1 MENAVRREAQEKEQS
16 SAGSSIAGPMLP
28 GPRSVEIETNLIVRA
43 HES

>member
-16 SAGSSIAGPMLP
+16 SAGSSIAVMLP